1 MVDLGKFF
9 GWSNTMK
16 RGTTVLVSMGRLLGN
31 SGLFMALL
39 CAVSQV
45 SAQVAYP
52 TKPIHFL
59 IGSGPGGLAD
69 VTTRLIGEK
78 LSERLGRQVVV
89 ENRPSAGG
97 IIATRAVASAPP
109 DGHTVMVMVSGNA
122 ISKSLLKSLPYDLDK
137 DFAPTLRIAA
147 ASCLEK
153 RCSQL
158 WKREGKIEH

>member
-16 RGTTVLVSMGRLLGN
+16 RGTTVLVSMGRLLGI

-52 TKPIHFL
+52 TKPIRFL

-69 VTTRLIGEK
+69 VTTRLIGC
-78 LSERLGRQVVV
+78 LALG
-89 ENRPSAGG
+89 A
-97 IIATRAVASAPP
+97 
-109 DGHTVMVMVSGNA
+109 
-122 ISKSLLKSLPYDLDK
+122 
-137 DFAPTLRIAA
+137 LRIRRLYQPEG
-147 ASCLEK
+147 CD
-153 RCSQL
+153 RL
-158 WKREGKIEH
+158 WANPPAGIERQ